1 MSRPEAATLS
11 TELAVITAQ
20 LELLR
25 TQETELQQHIDG
37 LQAYKNTIS
46 ARRRA
51 LEVKEFELEAS
62 RHPVN
67 WLPIELL
74 VDVFLSFVEDDNSA
88 FILTHV
94 CQKWREV
101 ALTTP
106 RLWTCISTRSTRWN
120 SNLVALALER
130 SRDCLLDV
138 VLDDRSTDP
147 SAITLHLETCVENYK
162 RIRNCTMHAPEFLS
176 VEKLAT
182 IINQFPC
189 VHLRSLSLSVMTKNP
204 IPLGTVAEPSPD
216 TLAKPSIPLTH
227 LGLTKVPL
235 AFLSQHL
242 LTNIVTLTMC
252 YPPTARLMLTDL
264 TSFLSFIPG
273 LEELVLLN
281 TSFVPPP
288 SVVQAIKLPS
298 LRCIEWSYPRDAL
311 ILQLFTALE
320 VPALQRLDLWIDSP
334 NPRYHTSQ
342 PNTNVCVLPSLEEL
356 LVQCTDEDAM
366 GSVLRKFAF
375 PVLRK
380 LELTNA
386 DERLRLEGIRSDSLP
401 LLPRMESLFR
411 DPRQPQLTH
420 LTLSHY
426 MVTPNA
432 EAMLGYVPALVS
444 LSLDACTGIKGVLES
459 LMREAV
465 GTEGVKYC
473 SKLERLSFWSCRDL
487 EKGVLERL
495 VRTRNL
501 AGRGTWGG
509 ERKIRPPP
517 EERRIRP
524 LPSKRVG
531 GMAHMK
537 PVPIT
542 YLRVEDC
549 PNVTAE
555 EMSALSREL
564 GVVDIAFK

>member
-1 MSRPEAATLS
+1 MSRPEAAVLS

-25 TQETELQQHIDG
+25 TQEAELQQHIDG

-74 VDVFLSFVEDDNSA
+74 VDVFLFFVEDDNSA

-120 SNLVALALER
+120 SNLVALTLER

-138 VLDDRSTDP
+138 VLDDRTTDP
-147 SAITLHLETCVENYK
+147 SAIALHLETCVDHYK
-162 RIRNCTMHAPEFLS
+162 RIRNCTMHAPEFSS
-176 VEKLAT
+176 VQKLAA
-182 IINQFPC
+182 IINQC
-189 VHLRSLSLSVMTKNP
+189 ACIHLRSLSLSVMTKNP
-204 IPLGTVAEPSPD
+204 ITLGTIAEPSPD
-216 TLAKPSIPLTH
+216 TTTPSIPLTH
-227 LGLTKVPL
+227 LALTKVPL

-375 PVLRK
+375 P
-380 LELTNA
+380 TS
-386 DERLRLEGIRSDSLP
+386 GSDSKESGQMHSL

-432 EAMLGYVPALVS
+432 EAMLGCVGELDAGSRWGRRSEILLQVREVVVLVMSGFGEGSIRKIGEGKESCRTWPMAMIEHPIPGAYFKVLSPIS
-444 LSLDACTGIKGVLES
+444 LSSEGSLGV
-459 LMREAV
+459 RYRTIGKTV
-465 GTEGVKYC
+465 F
-473 SKLERLSFWSCRDL
+473 LERPVWNEPRSF
-487 EKGVLERL
+487 GP
-495 VRTRNL
+495 
-501 AGRGTWGG
+501 GG
-509 ERKIRPPP
+509 
-517 EERRIRP
+517 
-524 LPSKRVG
+524 
-531 GMAHMK
+531 
-537 PVPIT
+537 
-542 YLRVEDC
+542 
-549 PNVTAE
+549 
-555 EMSALSREL
+555 
-564 GVVDIAFK
+564 

>member
-37 LQAYKNTIS
+37 LQAYKDTIS

-74 VDVFLSFVEDDNSA
+74 VDIFLFFVEDDNSA
-88 FILTHV
+88 FLLTHV
-94 CQKWREV
+94 CQKWRGV

-106 RLWTCISTRSTRWN
+106 RLWTCISTRSTQWN

-130 SRDCLLDV
+130 SCGCLLDV
-138 VLDDRSTDP
+138 ALDDHITDP
-147 SAITLHLETCVENYK
+147 SAISLHLETCNGHHK
-162 RIRNCTMHAPEFLS
+162 RIRSCTMHAPEFLS
-176 VEKLAT
+176 VQKLAT
-182 IINQFPC
+182 TMNQLPC

-204 IPLGTVAEPSPD
+204 IPLGTIVGLSSDIKFA
-216 TLAKPSIPLTH
+216 IPLVH
-227 LGLTKVPL
+227 LSLTKVPL
-235 AFLSQHL
+235 TFLSQHL
-242 LTNIVTLTMC
+242 LTNVVTLTMS

-264 TSFLSFIPG
+264 TSFLSFMPG

-288 SVVQAIKLPS
+288 SVVQVIKLPS
-298 LRCIEWSYPRDAL
+298 LRCIEWSYPREAL
-311 ILQLFTALE
+311 ILQLFSALE

-342 PNTNVCVLPSLEEL
+342 PTTNVCILPSLEEL

-366 GSVLRKFAF
+366 GSALRKFAF

-386 DERLRLEGIRSDSLP
+386 DERLRLEGTRSDLLP

-426 MVTPNA
+426 MLTPNA

-473 SKLERLSFWSCRDL
+473 SKLERLSFWSCQDL
-487 EKGVLERL
+487 EKGFLERL
-495 VRTRNL
+495 VRARNL
-501 AGRGTWGG
+501 AGHGTWGE
-509 ERKIRPPP
+509 ERKIRPLP
-517 EERRIRP
+517 EGRRIRP

-531 GMAHMK
+531 GVAHMK
-537 PVPIT
+537 PALIT

-564 GVVDIAFK
+564 GVVDVAFK